1 MSLWKIAWRS
11 IQRRGLASMLTTLS
25 MALGVM
31 LVVAVLL
38 IHGIVAESFQKSSS
52 LGYNVI
58 LGVKGGKLQLVLNS
72 VFYLSQ
78 PIENVPWEFYEEFL
92 SADQRADGVD
102 GTYAP
107 YVKRVIP
114 ICMGDYYR
122 QFRVVGTTPEFF
134 DVDDGD
140 EENPQLLYPIAEG
153 RVFETF
159 NEGKDGQPGH
169 GFFEAVI
176 GSRVA
181 ESENLKVGDTIVPTH
196 GSADGKPHD
205 LFFIVGVLEPSGT
218 PNDRA
223 VFVNME
229 GFYLLD
235 GHSLPADQVAAREF
249 RNHKEHAV
257 IGSDIAATQDLK
269 IGDKISSKPKSAINA
284 KEDRVVVGILEPTGT
299 DQDQAILVNMDG
311 YFSTENREGEA
322 GESGDTGSTPAPVE
336 AAEEDTRPS
345 YVRKTTPLP
354 RDQREVT
361 SLLVRTTHPIVTVN
375 IANHINESDRYQAVL
390 PVQEITVLFDMVVSR
405 IQQALLVI
413 TALICVVSGVGI
425 LVSIYNSMS
434 DRTREIG
441 IMRSLGAG
449 RRTVMAIVL
458 LEAVILAVG
467 GGFIGWIGG
476 HAGIALCST
485 TIERETGVQV
495 GMFDITPPIPELRYS
510 DSIIRLERRLGSYGG
525 YILDKMLSP
534 ELLLIP
540 TIVLLAVIVGFLP
553 AVTAYKTDV
562 AKSLSA
568 HP

>member
-38 IHGIVAESFQKSSS
+38 IYGIVAESFQKSSS

-78 PIENVPWEFYEEFL
+78 PIENVPWEFYEDFL
-92 SADQRADGVD
+92 PADQRDDGVD
-102 GTYAP
+102 GQYAP
-107 YVKRVIP
+107 YVKRIIP

-134 DVDDGD
+134 DVNDGD
-140 EENPQLLYPIAEG
+140 EENPQLLYPVAKG
-153 RVFETF
+153 RIFETY
-159 NEGKDGQPGH
+159 NEGENGEPGH

-181 ESENLKVGDTIVPTH
+181 EAENLSVGDTITPTH
-196 GSADGKPHD
+196 GSADGKAHD
-205 LFFIVGVLEPSGT
+205 QFFIVGILEPSGT

-235 GHSLPADQVAAREF
+235 GHALPAEQIAAREF
-249 RNHKEHAV
+249 RNNKENAV
-257 IGSDIAATQDLK
+257 IGSEVATTQSLK
-269 IGDKISSKPKSAINA
+269 IGDKISSKPASAANA
-284 KEDRVVVGILEPTGT
+284 KEDRVVVGILAPTGT
-299 DQDQAILVNMDG
+299 DQDRAVLLNMDG
-311 YFSTENREGEA
+311 YFSAGPQPEASSNTE
-322 GESGDTGSTPAPVE
+322 STPSAVE
-336 AAEEDTRPS
+336 PLEDTRPA
-345 YVRKTTPLP
+345 YIRKTTPLP
-354 RDQREVT
+354 KDQREVT
-361 SLLVRTTHPIVTVN
+361 SLLLRTTGPVVTLGLSN
-375 IANHINESDRYQAVL
+375 RINESDRYQAVL

-413 TALICVVSGVGI
+413 TALICIVSGIGI

-476 HAGIALCST
+476 HAGIALCSS

-510 DSIIRLERRLGSYGG
+510 DSIIRLERNLGTYGG

-540 TIVLLAVIVGFLP
+540 TMILLAVIVGFLP

>member
-38 IHGIVAESFQKSSS
+38 IYGIVAESFQKSSS

-78 PIENVPWEFYEEFL
+78 PIENVPWEFYEDFL
-92 SADQRADGVD
+92 PADQRDDGVD
-102 GTYAP
+102 GQYAP
-107 YVKRVIP
+107 YVKRIIP

-134 DVDDGD
+134 DVNDGD
-140 EENPQLLYPIAEG
+140 EENPKLLYPVAEG
-153 RVFETF
+153 RIFETF
-159 NEGKDGQPGH
+159 NEGENGEPGH
-169 GFFEAVI
+169 GFFEAVV

-181 ESENLKVGDTIVPTH
+181 EAENLSVGDTITPTH
-196 GSADGKPHD
+196 GSADGKAHD
-205 LFFIVGVLEPSGT
+205 QFFIVGVLEPSGT

-235 GHSLPADQVAAREF
+235 GHALPADQIAAREF
-249 RNHKEHAV
+249 RNNKENAV
-257 IGSDIAATQDLK
+257 IGAEVATSQSLK
-269 IGDKISSKPKSAINA
+269 IGDKISSKPASAANA

-299 DQDQAILVNMDG
+299 DQDRAILVNMDG
-311 YFSTENREGEA
+311 YFSAGATPETPNDTEA
-322 GESGDTGSTPAPVE
+322 TPTAVEPV
-336 AAEEDTRPS
+336 EDTRPA
-345 YVRKTTPLP
+345 YLRKTTPLP
-354 RDQREVT
+354 KDQREVT
-361 SLLVRTTHPIVTVN
+361 SLLLRTTGPVVTLGLSN
-375 IANHINESDRYQAVL
+375 RINESDRYQAVL

-413 TALICVVSGVGI
+413 TALICVVSGIGI

-476 HAGIALCST
+476 HAGIALCSS

-510 DSIIRLERRLGSYGG
+510 DSVIRLERSLGTYGG

-540 TIVLLAVIVGFLP
+540 TMILLAVIVGFLP

-562 AKSLSA
+562 AKSLTA

>member
-38 IHGIVAESFQKSSS
+38 IYGIVAESFQKSSS

-78 PIENVPWEFYEEFL
+78 PIENVPWEFYEDFL
-92 SADQRADGVD
+92 PSDQRDDGVD
-102 GTYAP
+102 GQYAP
-107 YVKRVIP
+107 YVKRIIP

-134 DVDDGD
+134 DVNDGD
-140 EENPQLLYPIAEG
+140 EENPQLLYPVAEG
-153 RVFETF
+153 RIFETF
-159 NEGKDGQPGH
+159 NEGENGEPGH

-181 ESENLKVGDTIVPTH
+181 EAENLSVGDTITPTH
-196 GSADGKPHD
+196 GSADGKAHD
-205 LFFIVGVLEPSGT
+205 QFFIVGILEPSGT

-235 GHSLPADQVAAREF
+235 GHALPAEQIAAREF
-249 RNHKEHAV
+249 QNDKENAV
-257 IGSDIAATQDLK
+257 IGSEVATTQSLK
-269 IGDKISSKPKSAINA
+269 IGDKISSKPASAANA

-299 DQDQAILVNMDG
+299 DQDRAVLVNMDG
-311 YFSTENREGEA
+311 YFSA
-322 GESGDTGSTPAPVE
+322 
-336 AAEEDTRPS
+336 AAEKEATGNTESMPPAVEPLEDTRPA
-345 YVRKTTPLP
+345 YIRKTTPLP
-354 RDQREVT
+354 KDQREVT
-361 SLLVRTTHPIVTVN
+361 SLLLRTTGPVVTLGLSN
-375 IANHINESDRYQAVL
+375 RINESDRYQAVL

-413 TALICVVSGVGI
+413 TALICIVSGIGI

-476 HAGIALCST
+476 HAGIALCSS

-510 DSIIRLERRLGSYGG
+510 DSIIRLERSLGTYGG

-540 TIVLLAVIVGFLP
+540 TMILLAVIVGFLP